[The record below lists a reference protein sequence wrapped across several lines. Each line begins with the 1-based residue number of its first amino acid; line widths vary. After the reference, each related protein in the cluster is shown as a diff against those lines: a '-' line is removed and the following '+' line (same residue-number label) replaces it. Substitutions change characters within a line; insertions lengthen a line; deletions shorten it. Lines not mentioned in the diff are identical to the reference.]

1 MNYKMIGYVLSKVL
15 MIEAGLMILPLLCS
29 IIYGESVAWAFL
41 LTMVLLNIT
50 AVIMGYKQPKNT
62 VIYAKEGFVIVALA
76 WVLMSAFGTIPFV
89 VTGTIPNPIDAF
101 FEVVSGFTTTGAS
114 ILTDIEV
121 VSKGLLFWRSFTHWI
136 GGMGVLVFILAILP
150 LSKNNNMHIM
160 RAEVP
165 GPSVGKLVPKMRDT
179 AVILYKIY
187 LAMTI
192 IEIIILCICGMPL
205 FDSILHSFG
214 TAGTGG
220 FGIKNSSIGYYNSP
234 IIDVVIGTFM
244 ILFGINF
251 NIFYYILIGK
261 HRDAFG
267 SEELRC
273 YLGIILVAVV
283 LIAIN
288 ITPYYGSIL
297 EALRYAYFQV
307 ASIITTTGYSTVNYD
322 LWPEFSKTVIILLMF
337 TGACAGSTGG
347 GIKIGRIITLVKQQ
361 IKEIYRMVHPR
372 TVTALRLDGKSV
384 DKDMLIGIQVF
395 FVMFMFILVLG
406 TLLISLDGYDFTTN
420 FTAVLSCISNIGPG
434 LNLVGPAANFSLFSD
449 LSTFILSFIM
459 LAGRL
464 ELFPLLI
471 LFIPSLYKH

>member
-29 IIYGESVAWAFL
+29 IIHGESVAWAFL

-220 FGIKNSSIGYYNSP
+220 FGIKNTSIGYYNSP

-395 FVMFMFILVLG
+395 FVMYMFILVLG

-449 LSTFILSFIM
+449 FSTFLLSFIM

>member
-395 FVMFMFILVLG
+395 FVMYMFILVLG

-449 LSTFILSFIM
+449 FSTFLLSFIM

>member
-220 FGIKNSSIGYYNSP
+220 FGIKNTSIGYYNSP

-449 LSTFILSFIM
+449 FSTFLLSFIM